1 MVLRLSG
8 RDHQAPL
15 YQQEADDAPHALHR
29 SRQGQRG
36 HRARTVRGLL
46 SRSFL
51 QLGVDYLTTLVGDTD
66 SPLHPDIPCT
76 GE

>member
-15 YQQEADDAPHALHR
+15 HQQAADDAPHALHR

-36 HRARTVRGLL
+36 SRARTVRGLL
-46 SRSFL
+46 SRPFL
-51 QLGVDYLTTLVGDTD
+51 QLGVDYLAAAMGYTGCTVHT
-66 SPLHPDIPCT
+66 DIPCT